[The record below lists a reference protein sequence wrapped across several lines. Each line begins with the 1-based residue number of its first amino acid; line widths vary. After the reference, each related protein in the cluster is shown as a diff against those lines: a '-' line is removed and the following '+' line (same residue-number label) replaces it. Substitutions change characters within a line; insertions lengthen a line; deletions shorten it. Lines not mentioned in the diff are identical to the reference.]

1 MTTPA
6 KAYQRTP
13 EPGNPAR
20 SEAWALLEAARK
32 LNQTKDGPIDDFR
45 AALRANWRLWTIF
58 QASLIEPD
66 CTLPAEV
73 RGNLLGLANFIDK
86 TTVELLA
93 ERDATKIDSLVFINR
108 QISEGLMEGARA
120 GAANLPAPTANTAA
134 TNPPAAPTPG
144 SVSIRQSA

>member
-1 MTTPA
+1 MTSPA

-20 SEAWALLEAARK
+20 SEAWALLEAARQ
-32 LNQTKDGPIDDFR
+32 LNQTKDGPIDNFR

-66 CTLPAEV
+66 CTLPSEV

-93 ERDATKIDSLVFINR
+93 ERDVKKIDALLNINR

-120 GAANLPAPTANTAA
+120 HTATPAAQGPV
-134 TNPPAAPTPG
+134 TNPPPAAST
-144 SVSIRQSA
+144 SVRRSA

>member
-1 MTTPA
+1 MTSPA

-13 EPGNPAR
+13 EPGNPVR
-20 SEAWALLEAARK
+20 SEAWALLEAART
-32 LNQTKDGPIDDFR
+32 LNQTKDGPIEDFR

-66 CTLPAEV
+66 CTMPNEI

-93 ERDATKIDSLVFINR
+93 ERDAKRIDALVNINR
-108 QISEGLMEGARA
+108 QISEGLLEGARA
-120 GAANLPAPTANTAA
+120 DAARAAALTTQVPATAA
-134 TNPPAAPTPG
+134 STGAPV
-144 SVSIRQSA
+144 SVRKSA